1 MANNVKIVEQEI
13 KKVSRKQI
21 KQVII
26 NNFQDLQKEAI
37 QFILQADKVAT
48 LISEKQKHQ
57 SLPSFFIETTQLYNN
72 MRYRSRDIIV
82 RLTRK
87 MESFQSA
94 ITKFQNNTLG
104 LLYMNQKTG
113 KIIVQS
119 DLQMQKFFAT
129 YVTRNKGRGNVSMSQ
144 NRQKILQGL
153 GEGDPIRQKFKQLEE
168 RLNKQSALH
177 YSILQEAFSR
187 QSRQDMV
194 YKIRDPQ
201 YKNSFHYRMSRTKIG
216 WSKATGGHGFINQ
229 AYLRGLIYS
238 LFQGGSL
245 ERNLTI
251 LAQQLEETSGKG
263 AALGQDIQID
273 LDGIGHVHFAV
284 KTNQFSTGMI
294 RQFIILAFV
303 IVGLSTETTA
313 QQFINLIEN
322 KQINYENIAEKFIN
336 DFYTTDTS
344 LEDFLKDF
352 RGKITF

>member
-1 MANNVKIVEQEI
+1 MANNVKIVAQGI
-13 KKVSRKQI
+13 KKVSRKRI
-21 KQVII
+21 TQVII

-48 LISEKQKHQ
+48 LISEKQKYQ
-57 SLPSFFIETTQLYNN
+57 SITSFFIETVQLYNK
-72 MRYRSRDIIV
+72 MRYRSRNIIV
-82 RLTRK
+82 QLTKK
-87 MESFQSA
+87 MERFQSA

-129 YVTRNKGRGNVSMSQ
+129 YVTKNKGRGNIQMSQ
-144 NRQKILQGL
+144 TRQKILQGL
-153 GEGDPIRQKFKQLEE
+153 GENDPIKQKFKELEE
-168 RLNKQSALH
+168 RLNRQSRLH
-177 YSILQEAFSR
+177 YSILQMAFLR

-194 YKIRDPQ
+194 YKKDPQ

-216 WSKATGGHGFINQ
+216 WSRPTKGHGFINQ

-245 ERNLTI
+245 ERGLKI
-251 LAQQLEETSGKG
+251 LAQQLGQTNNKG

-273 LDGIGHVHFAV
+273 VNNIGHVHFAV

-303 IVGLSTETTA
+303 IVGLSTETTV

-322 KQINYENIAEKFIN
+322 RQINFENIAEKFIN
-336 DFYTTDTS
+336 DFYNTDTS
-344 LEDFLKDF
+344 LEDFLKNF
-352 RGKITF
+352 RGKIIL